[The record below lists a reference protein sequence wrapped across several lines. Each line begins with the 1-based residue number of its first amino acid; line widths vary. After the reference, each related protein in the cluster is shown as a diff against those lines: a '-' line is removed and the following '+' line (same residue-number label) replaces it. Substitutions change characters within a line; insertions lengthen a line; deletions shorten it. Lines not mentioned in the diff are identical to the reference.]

1 MKREIKFRAWDGIRK
16 EMFYPY
22 CLEHIN
28 GILTAKRYVTDENA
42 DVLTVLMQFTGLHDK
57 SGKEIYEGDIIR
69 CNNTQIGEVLWE
81 EHDACFNVNGYYD
94 SSDDYPTMAFIE
106 GQPFEVIGNIFENP
120 ELLK

>member
-57 SGKEIYEGDIIR
+57 SGEEIYEGDIVETDHILIPTAIV
-69 CNNTQIGEVLWE
+69 CY
-81 EHDACFNVNGYYD
+81 VNGGFEAKAIK
-94 SSDDYPTMAFIE
+94 DDVYISEKRAIKK
-106 GQPFEVIGNIFENP
+106 VIGNIYENHD
-120 ELLK
+120 LLK